1 MNSDAQPA
9 FPQLDVTC
17 CQWPLLL
24 FLLLVILY
32 AFPPFSSPLCFL
44 SRIPFHI
51 CPHASSH
58 TQQVN
63 VTKSEHWQ
71 SEHWYGYLKCV
82 QLKVDESKSQFKQL
96 EIHWLTAIIY

>member
-1 MNSDAQPA
+1 MLSVAITP
-9 FPQLDVTC
+9 FPSSLH
-17 CQWPLLL
+17 PLCLSSFL
-24 FLLLVILY
+24 FTT
-32 AFPPFSSPLCFL
+32 LCFL
-44 SRIPFHI
+44 SHIPFHI

-82 QLKVDESKSQFKQL
+82 QLKVGESKSQFKQL